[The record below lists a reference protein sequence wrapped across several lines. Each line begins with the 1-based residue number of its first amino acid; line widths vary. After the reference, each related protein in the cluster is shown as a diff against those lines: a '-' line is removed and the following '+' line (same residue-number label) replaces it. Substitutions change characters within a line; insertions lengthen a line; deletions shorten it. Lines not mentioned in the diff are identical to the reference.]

1 MKKITQNGISF
12 EYEYDSRGNI
22 VSEKRGNLTTTY
34 AYDALRQL
42 IRVNDP
48 HENATWVYN
57 YDRGGNILSK
67 VKYAYTTGTVGTA
80 LETIPY
86 AYGDANWK
94 DKLTTYN
101 GTAITYDAIGNPLND
116 GSWTYEW
123 AVGRQLKKMSR
134 DGQSLTFKYDH
145 NGMRIQKVLEHSW
158 YPETTNYTYHGSM
171 LTHMEVAYT
180 DFDEVGH
187 VDKLHFFYDVQ
198 SRPVKVRFNGTI
210 YTYVHNLQGDIVGIL
225 DNNSNLVVE
234 YKYDAWGKPLST
246 TGSLADTLGVRNPFR
261 YRGYVYDEESG
272 LYYLRSRYYTAHWN
286 RFINSDEAFL
296 AHNHFTYCA
305 NVPIHLKDEDGTLWQ
320 GAVHHLVQLDI
331 QRRIPG
337 MIREVSVIKATGG
350 NGRIDLV
357 LWQTGEC
364 WEIKPSH
371 LYLAG
376 CAQLTNYIRGEVTD
390 KRWNR
395 SRTPRRGGYLPQ
407 GTIITD
413 EMIINYWY
421 AGNGV
426 ILYDYIKYKKA
437 IIPVP
442 AYSPATEP
450 VLEKEP
456 VLLPNAVKPKY
467 TIAEVPTCPFDF
479 YAFEYDPGLLFA
491 ELFQVIIYGLA

>member
-1 MKKITQNGISF
+1 MLRFWFSCFIT
-12 EYEYDSRGNI
+12 EE
-22 VSEKRGNLTTTY
+22 
-34 AYDALRQL
+34 
-42 IRVNDP
+42 
-48 HENATWVYN
+48 
-57 YDRGGNILSK
+57 
-67 VKYAYTTGTVGTA
+67 
-80 LETIPY
+80 
-86 AYGDANWK
+86 
-94 DKLTTYN
+94 
-101 GTAITYDAIGNPLND
+101 IGNPLND

-123 AVGRQLKKMSR
+123 AVGRQLKKMSKP
-134 DGQSLTFKYDH
+134 DKEIEFKYDF
-145 NGMRIQKVLEHSW
+145 NGLRTQKIVTENGVTT
-158 YPETTNYTYHGSM
+158 TTNYLLHGK
-171 LTHMEVAYT
+171 LVTHMTVSN
-180 DFDEVGH
+180 DN
-187 VDKLHFFYDVQ
+187 LHFFYDNS
-198 SRPVKVRFNGTI
+198 SRPAKVDFNGTI
-210 YTYVHNLQGDIVGIL
+210 YTYLHNLQGDIVGIL
-225 DNNSNLVVE
+225 DNAGNLVVE
-234 YKYDAWGKPLST
+234 YKYDAWGKPLAT

-305 NVPIHLKDEDGTLWQ
+305 NAPIHLKDEDGTLWQ

-376 CAQLTNYIRGEVTD
+376 CTQLTNYIRGEVTD

-395 SRTPRRGGYLPQ
+395 SRTPRHGGYLPQ

-413 EMIINYWY
+413 EMVINYWY

-450 VLEKEP
+450 VFEKEP

-467 TIAEVPTCPFDF
+467 TKAEVPTCPFDF